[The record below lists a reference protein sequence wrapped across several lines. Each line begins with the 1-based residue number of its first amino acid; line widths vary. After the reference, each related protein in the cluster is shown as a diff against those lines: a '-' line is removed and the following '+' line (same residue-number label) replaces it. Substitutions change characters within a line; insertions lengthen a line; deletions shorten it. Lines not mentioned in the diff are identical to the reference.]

1 MRISDNPSLIREI
14 IMDHYEYPRNKKL
27 KNDSTYIKVN
37 LDSESC
43 IDNIDL
49 EVLVE
54 NGKIKDI
61 CFDGVACTIST
72 ASTSIM
78 SELLKDKSI
87 EEANVIIENYL
98 NMLYGKE
105 YDEELIGEA
114 AAFVNTSKQANRIK
128 CATLS
133 WNGIKDII
141 NTTILIMI
149 RSTTPPK

>member
-27 KNDSTYIKVN
+27 KNDAKYTKVN

-54 NGKIKDI
+54 DNKIKDI

-78 SELLKDKSI
+78 SELLKDKTV
-87 EEANVIIENYL
+87 EEANKIIENYL
-98 NMLYGKE
+98 NMLYGKD
-105 YDEELIGEA
+105 YDEDLLGEA
-114 AAFVNTSKQANRIK
+114 AAFINTSKQANRIK

-133 WNGIKDII
+133 WNGLKEII
-141 NTTILIMI
+141 N
-149 RSTTPPK
+149 KK

>member
-1 MRISDNPSLIREI
+1 MRISDNPQLIREI

-27 KNDSTYIKVN
+27 KNDSNYTKVN

-54 NGKIKDI
+54 NNTIKDI
-61 CFDGVACTIST
+61 CFDGVSCTIST

-78 SELLKDKSI
+78 TELLKDKTI
-87 EEANVIIENYL
+87 EEANLIIENYL
-98 NMLYGKE
+98 NMLYGKD
-105 YDEELIGEA
+105 YDEELLGEA

-133 WNGIKDII
+133 WNGLKDII
-141 NTTILIMI
+141 N
-149 RSTTPPK
+149 KK

>member
-1 MRISDNPSLIREI
+1 MPTFKDNPELIREV
-14 IMDHYEYPRNKKL
+14 IMDHYEYPRNKGL
-27 KNDSTYIKVN
+27 KKDSSYTSVN

-49 EVLVE
+49 EVKIVD
-54 NGKIKDI
+54 GIIKDI

-87 EEANVIIENYL
+87 EEAKTIIANYIA
-98 NMLYGKE
+98 MLHGKE
-105 YDEELIGEA
+105 YDEDLLEEA
-114 AAFVNTSKQANRIK
+114 NAFVNTSKQANRIK

-133 WNGIKDII
+133 WNGLKDILDKA
-141 NTTILIMI
+141 N
-149 RSTTPPK
+149 

>member
-1 MRISDNPSLIREI
+1 MPTFKDNPELIREV

-27 KNDSTYIKVN
+27 KNDPSYTKVN

-49 EVLVE
+49 EVKLEDGV
-54 NGKIKDI
+54 IKDI

-78 SELLKDKSI
+78 SELLKDKTVD
-87 EEANVIIENYL
+87 EANKIIDNYIA
-98 NMLYGKE
+98 MLHGNE
-105 YDEELIGEA
+105 YDEELLEEA
-114 AAFVNTSKQANRIK
+114 NAFVNTGKQANRIK

-133 WNGIKDII
+133 WIGLKDII
-141 NTTILIMI
+141 N
-149 RSTTPPK
+149 K

>member
-27 KNDSTYIKVN
+27 KDDDRYTKVN

-54 NGKIKDI
+54 NDKIKDI

-78 SELLKDKSI
+78 TELLKDKTV
-87 EEANVIIENYL
+87 EEANKIIENYL
-98 NMLYGKE
+98 NMLYGRE
-105 YDEELIGEA
+105 YDEELLGEA

-133 WNGIKDII
+133 WNGLKEII
-141 NTTILIMI
+141 N
-149 RSTTPPK
+149 KK

>member
-27 KNDSTYIKVN
+27 KNDSKYIKVN

-49 EVLVE
+49 EVLIE
-54 NGKIKDI
+54 DHKIKDI

-78 SELLKDKSI
+78 SELLKDKTV
-87 EEANVIIENYL
+87 EEANIIIENYL

-105 YDEELIGEA
+105 YDEEIIGEA

-128 CATLS
+128 CATMS
-133 WNGIKDII
+133 WNGLKDII
-141 NTTILIMI
+141 N
-149 RSTTPPK
+149 K

>member
-1 MRISDNPSLIREI
+1 MPIFKDNPELIREV
-14 IMDHYEYPRNKKL
+14 IMDHYEYPRNKGL
-27 KNDSTYIKVN
+27 KHDDSYVSVN

-49 EVLVE
+49 EVKVVD
-54 NGKIKDI
+54 GVIKDI

-87 EEANVIIENYL
+87 DDARAIIENYL
-98 NMLYGKE
+98 AMLHGEE
-105 YDEELIGEA
+105 YDEELLEEA
-114 AAFVNTSKQANRIK
+114 NAFVNTSKQANRIK

-133 WNGIKDII
+133 WNGLKQILDNIK
-141 NTTILIMI
+141 
-149 RSTTPPK
+149 

>member
-27 KNDSTYIKVN
+27 KNDEKYTKVN

-54 NGKIKDI
+54 EGKIKDI

-87 EEANVIIENYL
+87 EEANVIIEN
-98 NMLYGKE
+98 
-105 YDEELIGEA
+105 
-114 AAFVNTSKQANRIK
+114 
-128 CATLS
+128 
-133 WNGIKDII
+133 
-141 NTTILIMI
+141 
-149 RSTTPPK
+149 

>member
-1 MRISDNPSLIREI
+1 
-14 IMDHYEYPRNKKL
+14 MDHYEYPRNKKL
-27 KNDSTYIKVN
+27 KNDSNYTKVN

-54 NGKIKDI
+54 NDVIKDI

-78 SELLKDKSI
+78 TELLKNKTI
-87 EEANVIIENYL
+87 AEANAIIDNYL

-105 YDEELIGEA
+105 YDEDLLEEA
-114 AAFVNTSKQANRIK
+114 KKSLKN
-128 CATLS
+128 LS
-133 WNGIKDII
+133 N
-141 NTTILIMI
+141 
-149 RSTTPPK
+149 

>member
-1 MRISDNPSLIREI
+1 MPTFKDNPELIREV

-27 KNDSTYIKVN
+27 KNDPTYTKVN

-49 EVLVE
+49 EV
-54 NGKIKDI
+54 KIEDGVIRDI

-78 SELLKDKSI
+78 SELLKDKSV
-87 EEANVIIENYL
+87 EEARVIIDNYIA
-98 NMLYGKE
+98 MLHGNE
-105 YDEELIGEA
+105 YDEELLEEA
-114 AAFVNTSKQANRIK
+114 NAFVNTGKQANRIK

-133 WNGIKDII
+133 WNGLKDI
-141 NTTILIMI
+141 LD
-149 RSTTPPK
+149 K

>member
-27 KNDSTYIKVN
+27 KHGKNYTKVN

-54 NGKIKDI
+54 DGIIKDI

-78 SELLKDKSI
+78 SELLKDKSVD
-87 EEANVIIENYL
+87 EANEIIENYL
-98 NMLYGKE
+98 NMLYGKD
-105 YDEELIGEA
+105 YDEELLGEA

-133 WNGIKDII
+133 WNGLKDII
-141 NTTILIMI
+141 N
-149 RSTTPPK
+149 K

>member
-1 MRISDNPSLIREI
+1 MPTFKENPALIREV

-27 KNDSTYIKVN
+27 KNDPSYTKVN

-49 EVLVE
+49 EVKID
-54 NGKIKDI
+54 NGIIKDI

-78 SELLKDKSI
+78 SELLKDKTI
-87 EEANVIIENYL
+87 DEARLIIDNYIAMLHGQEYDEDLLEEAN
-98 NMLYGKE
+98 
-105 YDEELIGEA
+105 
-114 AAFVNTSKQANRIK
+114 AFVNTGKQANRIK

-133 WNGIKDII
+133 WLGLKDI
-141 NTTILIMI
+141 LD
-149 RSTTPPK
+149 K

>member
-1 MRISDNPSLIREI
+1 MRISDNPNLIREI

-27 KNDSTYIKVN
+27 KNDGKYTKVN

-54 NGKIKDI
+54 NNKIKDI

-78 SELLKDKSI
+78 SELLKGKTI
-87 EEANVIIENYL
+87 EEANVIIDNYL

-105 YDEELIGEA
+105 YDEDLLEEA

-128 CATLS
+128 CATMS

-141 NTTILIMI
+141 N
-149 RSTTPPK
+149 KK

>member
-1 MRISDNPSLIREI
+1 MPTFKDNPELIREV

-27 KNDSTYIKVN
+27 KNDPDYTRVN

-49 EVLVE
+49 EVKIE
-54 NGKIKDI
+54 NGVIKDI

-78 SELLKDKSI
+78 SELLKDKSV
-87 EEANVIIENYL
+87 EEAKVIIDNYL
-98 NMLYGKE
+98 AMLHGE
-105 YDEELIGEA
+105 NYDEELLEEA
-114 AAFVNTSKQANRIK
+114 NAFVNTGKQANRIK

-133 WNGIKDII
+133 WNGLKE
-141 NTTILIMI
+141 ILN
-149 RSTTPPK
+149 K

>member
-1 MRISDNPSLIREI
+1 MPTFKDNPELIREV

-27 KNDSTYIKVN
+27 KNDPSYNKVN

-49 EVLVE
+49 EVKIE
-54 NGKIKDI
+54 DGIIKDI

-78 SELLKDKSI
+78 SELLKNKTID
-87 EEANVIIENYL
+87 EANEIIDNYIS
-98 NMLYGKE
+98 MLHGKE
-105 YDEELIGEA
+105 YDEDLLEEA
-114 AAFVNTSKQANRIK
+114 NAFVNTGKQANRIK

-133 WNGIKDII
+133 WIGIKDII
-141 NTTILIMI
+141 N
-149 RSTTPPK
+149 K